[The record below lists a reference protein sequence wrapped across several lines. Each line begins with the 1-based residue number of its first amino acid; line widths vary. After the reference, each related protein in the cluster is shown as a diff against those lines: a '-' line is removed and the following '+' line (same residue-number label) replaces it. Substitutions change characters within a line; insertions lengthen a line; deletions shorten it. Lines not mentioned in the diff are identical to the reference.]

1 MRDERREEIFK
12 RKRSNICRMVQ
23 IMQRNVVTP
32 NKSLSVRMKFNV
44 TFTHIGQDHRQALI

>member
-23 IMQRNVVTP
+23 IMQRNVLTP

-44 TFTHIGQDHRQALI
+44 TFTHIGRDHRQALI